1 MSQKKLESKKLAH
14 RHNLAMTKNIRGV
27 PQQMYPQGQAMFYP
41 NGAGFTYQQQVL
53 PMQQRGWPG
62 PGPQQFQPMGPNNY
76 MGMNMPRGG
85 TRATGVTTGATGTGV
100 TTGAAGSGR
109 QQQRPGNN
117 RQQGAGNRRG
127 QQMGPLDGGLHDFT
141 LAQLSQFPHE
151 QQKLL
156 LGERLYPLIVPTH
169 GALAG
174 KITGMFLDSGWTTE
188 ELLSL
193 IHDENKLQQKIANAI
208 EVLHRAQTSTA
219 TEQDEQ

>member
-1 MSQKKLESKKLAH
+1 
-14 RHNLAMTKNIRGV
+14 
-27 PQQMYPQGQAMFYP
+27 
-41 NGAGFTYQQQVL
+41 
-53 PMQQRGWPG
+53 MQQRGW

-76 MGMNMPRGG
+76 MGMMPRTGG
-85 TRATGVTTGATGTGV
+85 ARGGAATGGVSATGTGGA
-100 TTGAAGSGR
+100 TTGSAGGSGR
-109 QQQRPGNN
+109 QQQQRPGNN
-117 RQQGAGNRRG
+117 RQQGAGGNRGRG
-127 QQMGPLDGGLHDFT
+127 QQQMGGPLDGGLHDFT

-193 IHDENKLQQKIANAI
+193 IHDEHKLQQKIANAI
-208 EVLHRAQTSTA
+208 EVLHRAQTTTT